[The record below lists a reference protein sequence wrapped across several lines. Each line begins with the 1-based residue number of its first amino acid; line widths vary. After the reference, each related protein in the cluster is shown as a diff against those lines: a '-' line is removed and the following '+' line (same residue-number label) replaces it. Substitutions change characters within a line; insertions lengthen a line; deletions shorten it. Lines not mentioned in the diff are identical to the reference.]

1 MLAFGVYITENDEN
15 MGNLTATGHRTL
27 WLLLYHSPAIE
38 KNGINEAGILP
49 KTNLD
54 EINLRPVLPFL
65 GQERDVY
72 EQN

>member
-38 KNGINEAGILP
+38 KME
-49 KTNLD
+49 
-54 EINLRPVLPFL
+54 
-65 GQERDVY
+65 
-72 EQN
+72 